1 MMSKK
6 ILCAFVLILLVSASA
21 DAAYKIY
28 LKNGSV
34 ISGVSS
40 YEKKDGEV
48 LIHLGGGSMGIPE
61 KDILRIEESGVSER
75 DFTTG
80 ESGGGQKEAPSKPL
94 KGTANDKRSRFSA
107 LQAEYDAVI
116 SEIRAAEGD
125 ETRLVNA
132 INEKT
137 GQRTKYNLYQLKQLE
152 KEIEPLKQELEAVRN
167 KKAELV
173 KRKNALED
181 EMKASR

>member
-1 MMSKK
+1 MSKK
-6 ILCAFVLILLVSASA
+6 FLCAFVLILLVSASA

-48 LIHLGGGSMGIPE
+48 LIQLGGGSMGIPE
-61 KDILRIEESGVSER
+61 KDILKIEESGVSEK
-75 DFTTG
+75 DFTTR
-80 ESGGGQKEAPSKPL
+80 ESTDGQKEAPSKPL
-94 KGTANDKRSRFSA
+94 KGSENDKRSRFSA

-116 SEIRAAEGD
+116 SEIRTAEGE

-137 GQRTKYNLYQLKQLE
+137 GQRTKYNVYQLKQLE
-152 KEIEPLKQELEAVRN
+152 KEIEPLKQELEGARN

-181 EMKASR
+181 EMKALR

>member
-1 MMSKK
+1 MSKK

-61 KDILRIEESGVSER
+61 KDILKIEESGISEK
-75 DFTTG
+75 DFTTR
-80 ESGGGQKEAPSKPL
+80 ESTDGQKEAPSKPL
-94 KGTANDKRSRFSA
+94 KGAENDKRSRFSA

-116 SEIRAAEGD
+116 SEIRVAEGD
-125 ETRLVNA
+125 ETRLVNT

-137 GQRTKYNLYQLKQLE
+137 GQRTKYNIYQLKQLE
-152 KEIEPLKQELEAVRN
+152 KEIEPLKQELEAARN

>member
-1 MMSKK
+1 MFKK
-6 ILCAFVLILLVSASA
+6 VAWLLAMIMLLPVPALA
-21 DAAYKIY
+21 VYKIY

-34 ISGVSS
+34 ISGVST

-61 KDILRIEESGVSER
+61 KDILKIEESGVSEK
-75 DFTTG
+75 DFTAR
-80 ESGGGQKEAPSKPL
+80 ESNDDKQKEAPSEPL
-94 KGTANDKRSRFSA
+94 KGSGNDKRSRFSA

-116 SEIRAAEGD
+116 SEIRAAEGE

-137 GQRTKYNLYQLKQLE
+137 GQRTKYNVYQFKQLE

>member
-1 MMSKK
+1 MFKK
-6 ILCAFVLILLVSASA
+6 IACLLAMIMLFPLPAS
-21 DAAYKIY
+21 AAYKIY

-48 LIHLGGGSMGIPE
+48 LLHLGGGSMGIPE
-61 KDILRIEESGVSER
+61 KDILKVEETGASEK
-75 DFTTG
+75 DFTTR
-80 ESGGGQKEAPSKPL
+80 ESTDKQKEAPSEPL
-94 KGTANDKRSRFSA
+94 KGSENDKRNKFSA
-107 LQAEYDAVI
+107 LQAEYDKVI
-116 SEIRAAEGD
+116 SEIRAAEAE

-137 GQRTKYNLYQLKQLE
+137 GQRARYNVYQLKQLE
-152 KEIEPLKQELEAVRN
+152 KEIEPLKQELEAARN

-173 KRKNALED
+173 KRKNTLED
-181 EMKASR
+181 EMKALR